1 MESSKQLNWS
11 SQVEIIFL
19 HDRIVVICN
28 QLIALTA
35 EKKLKIYILTIKT
48 YLIFMYARIKT
59 LHLLLVVI
67 K

>member
-48 YLIFMYARIKT
+48 YLIFYVCKN
-59 LHLLLVVI
+59 
-67 K
+67 